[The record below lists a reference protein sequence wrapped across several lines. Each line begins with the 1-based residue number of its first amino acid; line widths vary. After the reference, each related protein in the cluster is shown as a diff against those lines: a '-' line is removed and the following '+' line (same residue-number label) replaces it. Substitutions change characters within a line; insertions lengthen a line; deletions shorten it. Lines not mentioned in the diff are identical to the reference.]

1 MLMTSSSLAMTLM
14 VFFASSLTS
23 TISFRPRTWVRSGT
37 SRALKL
43 PNPHLAVISQR
54 KYAIDI
60 LTETSMLDCRP
71 SDTLVDPNVKLF
83 FLESKDIYIL
93 IKKVPELLQD
103 TSS

>member
-1 MLMTSSSLAMTLM
+1 
-14 VFFASSLTS
+14 
-23 TISFRPRTWVRSGT
+23 
-37 SRALKL
+37 
-43 PNPHLAVISQR
+43 
-54 KYAIDI
+54 
-60 LTETSMLDCRP
+60 MLDCRP